1 MPYILNKTNGQQIA
15 VVQDGSINS
24 TTADLTFVGKN
35 YSGYGQVV
43 NENFLQLLENF
54 ASPTGPSKPVIG
66 ELWYDTAN
74 KKLNVNTNGT
84 TSGWKK
90 LALINPVESYF
101 PVDQTIGDFYWDRS
115 LQKLYVYN
123 GTQHILIGPVGTGS
137 TQASGAIVGT
147 ITSDS
152 AIKNPVL
159 LQQVAG
165 DVPALVSGF
174 SFVTNSQDGLYSK
187 YPAVGAGITVRGTNR
202 IGVSSDY
209 LFWGTSSSS
218 QGLVRKTENYST
230 IHTGDDYLLKSELAG
245 IGGAINIQVDEGL
258 YVGVNRIIK
267 LHVTGNT
274 VGNLS
279 NIQSTRFNFNVTKN
293 STLTEIFHVDGG
305 GTTNAILPNASAST
319 NIGSTGAGNSFNKTY
334 STNLISATLTA
345 PGATEPVTQPASG
358 YGVITGNWTVNGQFS
373 VASGASIAAT
383 TAGLATNAVNLQNAT
398 ADGYIHAKTDAS
410 VNSILQLDGDGYA
423 NVRGISGSSS
433 PKIKGTWTLDSAAS
447 LQASSLKNAAGDAY
461 IGPTVSGATDTIK
474 NTIVQRDGAGG
485 ITGVAIYGAYLQSPN
500 LRAGAGATDNG
511 TVYGNWILGTSAS
524 MQASGLAGTGGYFA
538 ASTDGAQANTIV
550 QRDASKNV
558 YVNDLHCAGDA
569 YAGTFYGVA
578 TSAYYADLAEKY
590 TSDSEYEA
598 GTVLVIGGE
607 KETTICVDRAVLN
620 WAGVVSTNPAHLMN
634 DGLEGVAIALS
645 GRLPCKVV
653 GPIKRGDLLVT
664 SSTPGHAETYRDG
677 DSTLAVIGKA
687 LENAPPGP
695 GVIEIKV

>member
-35 YSGYGQVV
+35 YSGYGQIV
-43 NENFLQLLENF
+43 NENFFQLLENF
-54 ASPTGPSKPVIG
+54 ANPTGPSTPVVG

-74 KKLNVNTNGT
+74 KKLNVNTDGT

-101 PVDQTIGDFYWDRS
+101 PVDQTIGDFYWDSS

-137 TQASGAIVGT
+137 TQANGAIVGT

-152 AIKNPVL
+152 AVNNPVL

-174 SFVTNSQDGLYSK
+174 SFITNSQDGLYSK
-187 YPAVGAGITVRGTNR
+187 YPAVGAGITVRGANR

-209 LFWGTSSSS
+209 LFWGTASSA

-230 IHTGDDYLLKSELAG
+230 IHTGDDYLLKAELAG

-258 YVGVNRIIK
+258 YVGINRIIEV
-267 LHVTGNT
+267 HVTGNI

-293 STLTEIFHVDGG
+293 SALTEIFHIDGG
-305 GTTNAILPNASAST
+305 GTTNAILPNASSLT

-334 STNLISATLTA
+334 STGLISATLTA

-383 TAGLATNAVNLQNAT
+383 TAGLATNAVNLENST
-398 ADGYIHAKTDAS
+398 ADGFIHAKIDAS
-410 VNSILQLDGDGYA
+410 VNSILQLDSDGYA

-433 PKIKGTWTLDSAAS
+433 PEIKGTWTLDSAAS
-447 LQASSLKNAAGDAY
+447 FQASSLKNEAGDAY
-461 IGPTVSGATDTIK
+461 IGPTVSGAT
-474 NTIVQRDGAGG
+474 NTLVQRDGAGG
-485 ITGVAIYGAYLQSPN
+485 ITGVAIYGATLQSPN
-500 LRAGAGATDNG
+500 LRAGAQASDNG
-511 TVYGNWILGTSAS
+511 TVYGNWTLGTSAS
-524 MQASGLAGTGGYFA
+524 MQASSLSGTGGYFA
-538 ASTDGAQANTIV
+538 ASTDGSQANTIV
-550 QRDASKNV
+550 QRDSSKDIYANV
-558 YVNDLHCAGDA
+558 FH
-569 YAGTFYGVA
+569 GTA
-578 TSAYYADLAEKY
+578 TAAQYADLAEKY
-590 TSDSEYEA
+590 TSDAEYEP

-607 KETTICVDRAVLN
+607 KETTLCINRAVLN
-620 WAGVVSTNPAHLMN
+620 WAGVVSTKPAHLMN

-645 GRLPCKVV
+645 GRLPCKVI

-664 SSTPGHAETYRDG
+664 SATPGHAEAYRDG
-677 DSTLAVIGKA
+677 DNTLAVIGKA
-687 LENAPPGP
+687 LEDAQPGP